1 MELEEK
7 EEAAARA
14 LEQEANSPL
23 EAVAGGRDQH
33 EEEEEEGRG
42 EAGGGGHPPA
52 PAQHEEEGT
61 GKPILPYSSMFFLS
75 SDNMQVFLP
84 HTLLDKFWRISLY
97 FTDDSTYIAKLSVT

>member
-33 EEEEEEGRG
+33 EEEEEGRE

-75 SDNMQVFLP
+75 SDNMQVFIP
-84 HTLLDKFWRISLY
+84 THC
-97 FTDDSTYIAKLSVT
+97 

>member
-33 EEEEEEGRG
+33 EEEEEGRG

-75 SDNMQVFLP
+75 SDNMQVFIP
-84 HTLLDKFWRISLY
+84 AHC
-97 FTDDSTYIAKLSVT
+97 

>member
-42 EAGGGGHPPA
+42 EAGGGGGHPPA

-75 SDNMQVFLP
+75 SDNMQVFIP
-84 HTLLDKFWRISLY
+84 THC
-97 FTDDSTYIAKLSVT
+97 

>member
-33 EEEEEEGRG
+33 EEEEEGRE

>member
-97 FTDDSTYIAKLSVT
+97 FNDDSTYIAKLSVT

>member
-33 EEEEEEGRG
+33 EEEEEPTE

>member
-42 EAGGGGHPPA
+42 EPGGGGHPPA

-75 SDNMQVFLP
+75 SDNMQVFIP
-84 HTLLDKFWRISLY
+84 AHC
-97 FTDDSTYIAKLSVT
+97 